1 VIGRGEIWW
10 ATLPDP
16 VGSGPGYR
24 RPVVVVQADEFNH
37 SRINTVLAVLLTSNL
52 PLAAAPGNLLLP
64 ARATGLT
71 KNSVANVSQVLTVD
85 KSFLTERVGKLT
97 PALMNEVAAGLRL
110 VMDL

>member
-1 VIGRGEIWW
+1 MIGRGEIWW

-16 VGSGPGYR
+16 AGSEPGYR
-24 RPVVVVQADEFNH
+24 RPVVIVQADEFNH

>member
-37 SRINTVLAVLLTSNL
+37 SRIHTVLAVLLTSNL

>member
-16 VGSGPGYR
+16 AGSEPGYR
-24 RPVVVVQADEFNH
+24 RPVVIVQADEFNH

>member
-1 VIGRGEIWW
+1 MIGRGEIWW

-16 VGSGPGYR
+16 AGSEPGYR
-24 RPVVVVQADEFNH
+24 RPVVIVQADEFNH

-64 ARATGLT
+64 ARATGLM

>member
-16 VGSGPGYR
+16 AGSEPGYR
-24 RPVVVVQADEFNH
+24 RPVVIVQADEFNH

-64 ARATGLT
+64 ARATGLM